1 MSEAETV
8 VAKAPKAPREVEV
21 VEMTDGR
28 KVEFVGKRKLLKETL
43 VDDSKT
49 EVSVRLDFRNGETRL
64 FQVPDVLL
72 LKAAGHGME
81 QKLGDECAGV
91 EKVDDMVLAVD
102 ALIEQLKGGTWSAG
116 RAEGD
121 GFSGASI
128 VIRAIMEGSGKDQAF
143 VKGFLQKKLDDAAA
157 KGEKLTRQA
166 LYASFKNPATKIGAV
181 YARLEAEERAG
192 KSALNADE
200 MLAELS

>member
-1 MSEAETV
+1 MNDVAEA
-8 VAKAPKAPREVEV
+8 VAPKAKAPREVEI
-21 VEMTDGR
+21 VEMSDGR
-28 KVEFVGKRKLLKETL
+28 SVEFVGKRKLLKETI
-43 VDDSKT
+43 VDDATTS
-49 EVSVRLDFRNGETRL
+49 VSVRLDFRNGETRL
-64 FQVPDVLL
+64 FTVPDSLL

-102 ALIEQLKGGTWSAG
+102 ALIGQLSEGKWSAG

-128 VIRAIMEGSGKDQAF
+128 VIRAIMETSGKDQTF
-143 VKGFLQKKLDDAAA
+143 VKSYLQKKLDEAAA

-166 LYASFKNPATKIGAV
+166 LYASFKNPATKIGQT

-192 KSALNADE
+192 KSVLNADE
-200 MLAELS
+200 ALAELA